1 MKMALLPN
9 IPTSFVPHGPGGAA
23 PAQRLRSDLG
33 GAYSLFAYAVLG
45 IVFLM
50 AIGVFFYGQL
60 LRGTQA
66 STDAEI
72 VKAEANIDPATV
84 EGFVRLKNRLNFGK
98 TMLGK
103 HIAFSNV
110 FNSLGTVLPSSVRF
124 VTLHLGMDSS
134 GIARMEGTGV
144 AKSFNALAA
153 LSAAFASDG
162 RIKDAIFSKISVRP
176 DSTVSFGFSA
186 TLDPKLIAFSSSVS
200 SAPDTYVPT
209 TITPEVQTV
218 NPSI

>member
-1 MKMALLPN
+1 MALLPN

-23 PAQRLRSDLG
+23 PVQRFRNDLG
-33 GAYSLFAYAVLG
+33 GAYSFFAYAVLG

-60 LRGTQA
+60 LRSTQA
-66 STDAEI
+66 SKDAELA
-72 VKAEANIDPATV
+72 KAEANIDSATV
-84 EGFVRLKNRLNFGK
+84 EGFVRLKNRLNFGEA
-98 TMLGK
+98 MLGR

-110 FNSLGTVLPSSVRF
+110 FNSLGAILPSSVRF
-124 VTLHLGMDSS
+124 VTFHLGVDSS
-134 GIARMEGTGV
+134 GVARMEGTGI

-153 LSAAFASDG
+153 LSTAFAGEG

-176 DSTVSFGFSA
+176 DNTVSFGFSA
-186 TLDPKLIAFSSSVS
+186 TLDPKLIAFSPSANP
-200 SAPDTYVPT
+200 APDAYLPT
-209 TITPEVQTV
+209 TSTPDVQTV